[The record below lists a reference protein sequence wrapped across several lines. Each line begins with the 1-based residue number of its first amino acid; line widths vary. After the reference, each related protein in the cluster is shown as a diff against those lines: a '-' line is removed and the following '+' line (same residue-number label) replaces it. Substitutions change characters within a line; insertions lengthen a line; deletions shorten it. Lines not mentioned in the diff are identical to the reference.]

1 MKAFANLRHV
11 NWWLFLATFVL
22 GLMSLVILRSTT
34 LDDPN
39 FGHQFGKQTLFMVI
53 ALGAGFLGLLPHYMH
68 VRRAAWPIYAVA
80 VLALVG
86 LPLFGSVINGARRW
100 YALPGFSIQPS
111 EFAKLAVIIG
121 LAALLR
127 FEGRSQRLSG
137 MIGPAVLV
145 GLPAGLIL
153 LQPDLGSAL
162 VFGPVLLA
170 MCYVAG
176 TSGRA
181 IALGLLLALAGLLLA
196 YFTTMHGYQRERVD
210 VWASHWGW
218 DESSREVREVLR
230 GPAYQP
236 WQALIAL
243 GSGGLTGFGLG
254 RGPQNRYAFL
264 PYRSEDYVL
273 AVVGEEL
280 GWLGC
285 LGIMACYAVLVFGL
299 LLTARSTRD
308 RFGKLVCVGVAT
320 WIGCQSL
327 IHAAVCGWLVP
338 STGLPMPM
346 LSYGGSSV
354 LATVLAIMLCLNIGS
369 RREPVLAGDGYR

>member
-1 MKAFANLRHV
+1 M
-11 NWWLFLATFVL
+11 
-22 GLMSLVILRSTT
+22 
-34 LDDPN
+34 
-39 FGHQFGKQTLFMVI
+39 
-53 ALGAGFLGLLPHYMH
+53 
-68 VRRAAWPIYAVA
+68 
-80 VLALVG
+80 
-86 LPLFGSVINGARRW
+86 ARW
-100 YALPGFSIQPS
+100 
-111 EFAKLAVIIG
+111 
-121 LAALLR
+121 
-127 FEGRSQRLSG
+127 
-137 MIGPAVLV
+137 
-145 GLPAGLIL
+145 
-153 LQPDLGSAL
+153 
-162 VFGPVLLA
+162 
-170 MCYVAG
+170 

-181 IALGLLLALAGLLLA
+181 IALGLLLALVGLSLA

-218 DESSREVREVLR
+218 DESSRDVREMLR

-254 RGPQNRYAFL
+254 MGPQNRYAFL

-285 LGIMACYAVLVFGL
+285 LGIMVCYAVLVFGL
-299 LLTARSTRD
+299 LLTARNTRD

-369 RREPVLAGDGYR
+369 RREPVLAGDGFH